1 MVELFSIYQK
11 FIQYAMPSTDNL
23 LIYST
28 KSHPNEPEKCIVELR
43 QNGKIAKYVLN
54 HKTRMFEEMKEKKKQ
69 DNQKTQGRKLPEE
82 PDDEER

>member
-28 KSHPNEPEKCIVELR
+28 KSHPNEPEKYKHEILYKSLVRTE
-43 QNGKIAKYVLN
+43 
-54 HKTRMFEEMKEKKKQ
+54 
-69 DNQKTQGRKLPEE
+69 
-82 PDDEER
+82 